1 MPAVEHRFV
10 AARGLRLH
18 SLDYGGDGRAVV
30 LVHGVGGTAWVW
42 HRVAP
47 TLATVGRPFAVD
59 LRGFGLSQRA
69 ADLAYSTEDQALD
82 LVAVADGLGLEE
94 LDLVGFSWG
103 ALVALAFTA
112 RDDRVRRIAL
122 VDMPPSSPLGETDVN
137 PLPYASTSW
146 AEAVEGERRI
156 APRATEDMLVETASL
171 LTLPTAEGGFVRAID
186 PFFLERW
193 PFRSDDHW
201 ETLRALD
208 RPLLV
213 IRAEQ
218 SPALS
223 AADAERMVAESRD
236 GRLVTIEDCGH
247 LVPVERPAELADALC
262 SFLAGSA
269 G

>member
-10 AARGLRLH
+10 SARGLRLH
-18 SLDYGGDGRAVV
+18 SLDYGGGGRPIV
-30 LVHGVGGTAWVW
+30 LVHGVGGTAWIW

-47 TLATVGRPFAVD
+47 ALAAVGRPIAVD

-69 ADLAYSTEDQALD
+69 AAHGYSTEDQVLD
-82 LVAVADGLGLEE
+82 LVAVADALGLEE

-103 ALVALAFTA
+103 ALVALSFAA
-112 RDDRVRRIAL
+112 RDARVRRLAL

-156 APRATEDMLVETASL
+156 APRATEEMLAETAAL

-201 ETLRALD
+201 EALRGLD

-213 IRAEQ
+213 VRAEQ
-218 SPALS
+218 SPGLS
-223 AADAERMVAESRD
+223 VDDAARMVAESPD
-236 GRLVTIEDCGH
+236 GRLVTIADCGH
-247 LVPVERPAELADALC
+247 LVPVERPAELADTLC
-262 SFLAGSA
+262 AFLAGSA